1 MKKRNYKTR
10 IIAGILSLIT
20 VFSVGSL
27 AVTSAS
33 AASTGDPTGDVLYQS
48 GLGFIR
54 QYFPGGQAI
63 AGGLDALLGAFVG
76 GPSMADISKQI
87 SELRDDMNK
96 QFDELKGEIKN
107 YTVEIENKI
116 TDQTIIANKGDDF
129 DQLMTTLQ
137 LTDRQINS
145 INADTTINDRE
156 KAVEIAALIG
166 KNTDWTNS
174 GNLYNKYMNFIT
186 TLSSE
191 SFGDQK
197 NRDYFQVVYSDMVSQ
212 SMFSGEALN
221 RSRPYVQRVILLGLY
236 AYTIEAEC
244 LKAAQ
249 TVSKFTADDEA
260 ALSPKELNKYNS
272 VCSLT
277 SVVNDSIN
285 YMNDRILG
293 TDRSNSVVSH
303 LKAYEEINKT
313 KFINQGK
320 SDKALSANMT
330 VGNLS
335 HIADQTEA
343 LLAIMD
349 KGALTRDE
357 IMTVAS
363 HVRSNYPG
371 TTLRDYLSGVG
382 FNMKSVPQNAR
393 FVVGEE
399 KPATKSSASNFIQYY
414 SKDIFGRGRDSI
426 SIDNATISTDFRDVY
441 YKYGKMINAF
451 KYMYIYEAMSSDDII
466 NFIAA

>member
-1 MKKRNYKTR
+1 MKKRMFKTR
-10 IIAGILSLIT
+10 IIAGVLSLIT

-33 AASTGDPTGDVLYQS
+33 AASTKDPAGDVLYQA

-54 QYFPGGQAI
+54 QYFPGGLAI
-63 AGGLDALLGAFVG
+63 AGGLDALVGAFVG

-87 SELRDDMNK
+87 SDLRDDMNK
-96 QFDELKGEIKN
+96 QFNELKAEIKN
-107 YTVEIENKI
+107 YTAEIENKI

-129 DQLMTTLQ
+129 DGLMTTLQ
-137 LTDRQINS
+137 LTNRQINS

-272 VCSLT
+272 ICSLT

-313 KFINQGK
+313 IFINQGK
-320 SDKALSANMT
+320 ANKALTANMT

-335 HIADQTEA
+335 HIADQTDT
-343 LLAIMD
+343 LLAIID

-357 IMTVAS
+357 IKTIAS

-382 FNMKSVPQNAR
+382 FNTQSIPQNAR
-393 FVVGEE
+393 IVVGEE
-399 KPATKSSASNFIQYY
+399 KPLKSSSDFLTNPQRYMY
-414 SKDIFGRGRDSI
+414 GRGRDSI
-426 SIDNATISTDFRDVY
+426 SIDDATISTEFRDVY
-441 YKYGKMINAF
+441 YRKEKMINLF
-451 KYMYIYEAMSSDDII
+451 QIMYIYEAMSSDDII